1 MYYIKLQ
8 QSIQINIFLRYSKII
23 MLIPKVNSSL
33 NKKLEFNPKLIL

>member
-23 MLIPKVNSSL
+23 ILIPKVNSSL
-33 NKKLEFNPKLIL
+33 NKKLEFYPKLIL